1 MNRNT
6 FFFMNFEIFIRPD
19 ALAAIVRMSRKSL
32 ERRNHKTKTRTTKSI
47 NKSLVA
53 QKNRIELIMH
63 FLSFLRFVCKYSVQL
78 SFRWIFRLPTRLCFI
93 ALLFRVSGK

>member
-53 QKNRIELIMH
+53 QKKPDRTDNA
-63 FLSFLRFVCKYSVQL
+63 LSKLLAVCL
-78 SFRWIFRLPTRLCFI
+78 
-93 ALLFRVSGK
+93 